1 MIERMQRCGD
11 WGWQDVECGKVA
23 VEGGCG
29 WDRLVKEWSKRNC
42 VASSFFLVERVC
54 LRLYVCEVAQQL
66 CCRPCRTNKRGEI
79 LGQLLS
85 LSIGDASPFVRS
97 CRPYLEL
104 AGSVA
109 FEVAT
114 LSSWRKNYLTK
125 NLIRMWVLR
134 FAFYK
139 EILVIFLSATLLSLR
154 NVIGFP
160 RF

>member
-1 MIERMQRCGD
+1 MKERMQRCED
-11 WGWQDVECGKVA
+11 WGWQDIECGKVA

-42 VASSFFLVERVC
+42 VASSFSCGKGMSAPLRVRSRAAALLPSLQDEQKGER
-54 LRLYVCEVAQQL
+54 
-66 CCRPCRTNKRGEI
+66 
-79 LGQLLS
+79 LGRLLS
-85 LSIGDASPFVRS
+85 LSMGDASPFVRS
-97 CRPYLEL
+97 WRPYLEL

-109 FEVAT
+109 LVVAI
-114 LSSWRKNYLTK
+114 LFCWRKNYLTK
-125 NLIRMWVLR
+125 NLIRMWVLG

-160 RF
+160 RI